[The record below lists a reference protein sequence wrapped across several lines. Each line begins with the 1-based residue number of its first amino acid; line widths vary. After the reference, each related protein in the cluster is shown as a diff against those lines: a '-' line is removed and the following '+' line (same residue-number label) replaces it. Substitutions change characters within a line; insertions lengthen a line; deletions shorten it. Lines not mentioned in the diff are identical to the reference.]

1 MKSVFAVV
9 ASKSQAHFVEHLRAI
24 PAEFWWKTAV
34 GILIVIAAVF
44 VLRKIAGMNRLLL
57 AVGVFLAVA
66 TVGFHWIYERNE
78 PSWATP
84 VVQLVSGF
92 FPSKGRV
99 F

>member
-1 MKSVFAVV
+1 MHLVLAVT
-9 ASKSQAHFVEHLRAI
+9 ALKSQTNVIDHLRQI
-24 PAEFWWKTAV
+24 PLEFWWKMGL
-34 GILIVIAAVF
+34 GILAIIAVVH

-57 AVGVFLAVA
+57 AFGVFLAVA

-78 PSWATP
+78 PAWATP
-84 VVQLVSGF
+84 AVQLVAGF

>member
-1 MKSVFAVV
+1 MQLVFAV
-9 ASKSQAHFVEHLRAI
+9 AALKSQNNVVEHLRQI
-24 PAEFWWKTAV
+24 PIEFWWKTGL
-34 GILIVIAAVF
+34 GILIIIAAVY
-44 VLRKIAGMNRLLL
+44 VLRKLAGMNRLLL

-78 PSWATP
+78 PTWASP
-84 VVQLVSGF
+84 AVQLVSGF